1 MSPELDAQ
9 PVAEAELIQEVR
21 RADRPS
27 WRRRVIAGPAGLAL
41 LLAGGALLVRVA
53 IYAVQTQGELPHA
66 SLFLAAVCVLTGVAA
81 ILVTLPKIVPAD
93 RGDKKPTPVV
103 LEG

>member
-1 MSPELDAQ
+1 MSPRVEAQ
-9 PVAEAELIQEVR
+9 PVAEAELVDEIR

-53 IYAVQTQGELPHA
+53 VYAVQTQGAMAHA
-66 SLFLAAVCVLTGVAA
+66 ALFTASACVLSGVAL
-81 ILVTLPKIVPAD
+81 ILVTLPKIVPAE
-93 RGDKKPTPVV
+93 RGGDTRPTPV
-103 LEG
+103 

>member
-1 MSPELDAQ
+1 MSPCVDEQ
-9 PVAEAELIQEVR
+9 PVAEAELVDEIR

-53 IYAVQTQGELPHA
+53 VYAVQTQGALAHSA
-66 SLFLAAVCVLTGVAA
+66 LFTAAACVLAGVAL
-81 ILVTLPKIVPAD
+81 ILVTLPKIVPAERSRD
-93 RGDKKPTPVV
+93 TKPTPV
-103 LEG
+103 